1 MTNDRSLA
9 VWFHRD
15 KTTGHNFTMKITD
28 EDIREAEVLTRCVA
42 DSVERIRECDIP
54 RLWDACQ
61 MAGGTRYE
69 AMKTLLRRRKPE
81 LLGRFMGCGFAS
93 A

>member
-1 MTNDRSLA
+1 MNKQRPL
-9 VWFHRD
+9 
-15 KTTGHNFTMKITD
+15 TMKITE
-28 EDIREAEVLTRCVA
+28 EDIRQAEIMTKCVA
-42 DSVERIRECDIP
+42 DSVEQIREGDIP

-61 MAGGTRYE
+61 MAGETRYE